1 MGDAMISYVIPTY
14 YREHL
19 LRPQLEAFQYQTD
32 KDFEIIVTDDGAANC
47 EALRLS
53 QKHGASYVWNPRGE
67 KYWLSRTV
75 NAGLRVAKGDWLV
88 ILTNGCVPSR
98 NMTSAVPLMDRNTLY
113 TATINALDE
122 RDYRGTM
129 TNDLL
134 AQWEIRPRVDPRW
147 RGFNADGNGGLCWV
161 GEGRGQDA
169 RRIRNFWLAGV
180 AMHRSL
186 YERLGPLDESYIGY
200 GCEDGAYAA
209 SAVRKGAQIGYALMF
224 MVHHLYHPPHASLTE
239 PHPDQMANF
248 AKLTKE
254 FPGIW

>member
-1 MGDAMISYVIPTY
+1 MISYVIPTY

-19 LRPQLEAFQYQTD
+19 LRPQLEAFQYQAD
-32 KDFEIIVTDDGAANC
+32 KDFEIIVTDDGSANC

-53 QKHGASYVWNPRGE
+53 QKHGATYVWNPRGE

-98 NMTSAVPLMDRNTLY
+98 NMTRIVPLMNPFTLY
-113 TATINALDE
+113 TATIAALREDDYLGVMNGEILDKWE
-122 RDYRGTM
+122 R
-129 TNDLL
+129 N
-134 AQWEIRPRVDPRW
+134 PRVDPRW
-147 RGFNADGNGGLCWV
+147 IGFNADRQGPECWGGS
-161 GEGRGQDA
+161 GRGQDA

-186 YERLGPLDESYIGY
+186 YEKLGPLDESYIGY

-209 SAVRKGAQIGYALMF
+209 SAVRKGADIGYAIEFL
-224 MVHHLYHPPHASLTE
+224 VHHLYHPPHASLTE